1 MREPRFRQ
9 ANCCA
14 ELSDI
19 LPGVAPNNLTDT
31 DNDHDSAIERPM
43 LVPLHEAAAH
53 CTPGKIE
60 SLQEPNASHQD
71 HQDTNEAAENPHDSI
86 EHSHQNVPPFL
97 FFAFSER
104 TRVCLSAEF
113 AGIQFIPRI
122 LVDERWNCFNTE
134 TTCFKKAPSSWRAP
148 RLEPPARASTCPEA
162 ASVELIP

>member
-9 ANCCA
+9 ANCCTD
-14 ELSDI
+14 LSDI

-31 DNDHDSAIERPM
+31 DNDHDSAIERPV

-53 CTPGKIE
+53 CAPGKIE

-86 EHSHQNVPPFL
+86 EHSHQHVPPFF

-113 AGIQFIPRI
+113 AGIQFIQGYSWMSGGTASHRNN
-122 LVDERWNCFNTE
+122 LFQE
-134 TTCFKKAPSSWRAP
+134 SSFFMAKSRSP
-148 RLEPPARASTCPEA
+148 FFRLALA
-162 ASVELIP
+162 